1 MIKFVV
7 AALWIV
13 AVTIGS
19 ILFAFSS
26 TGEKP
31 NDGDRAYLEGLEYF
45 KTEIVSVPVI
55 QKGEVRGYF
64 LTRLVYTV
72 DPEKLKKLK
81 LPLDTL
87 LVDQLYTYLFS
98 NPLIDFSQTDT
109 LDLDALRNG
118 LRDSINKRVKDQL
131 IEDVMVQ
138 QVDYLTKSDIRDNAL
153 RRRDSNG
160 GSNRP
165 VLR

>member
-7 AALWIV
+7 GALWIV

-19 ILFAFSS
+19 IFFAFSATGDKGD
-26 TGEKP
+26 TGE
-31 NDGDRAYLEGLEYF
+31 RAYLEGLDYY
-45 KTEIVSVPVI
+45 KTDIVTVPVI

-72 DPEKLKKLK
+72 EPEKLKKLE
-81 LPLDTL
+81 LPIDTL

-98 NPLIDFSQTDT
+98 NPQIDFSQTDT
-109 LDLDALRNG
+109 LDIVALRNG
-118 LRDSINKRVKDQL
+118 LRDSINERVGDKL
-131 IEDVMVQ
+131 IEEVLVQ
-138 QVDYLTKSDIRDNAL
+138 QIDYLTKSDIRDNAL
-153 RRRDSNG
+153 RRRDANG
-160 GSNRP
+160 GKNRP